1 MNKSLVSI
9 NIVDNNK
16 KLYNPSTVPI
26 LYYYNGN
33 SESLSDSIR
42 NDTGFIKFLYE
53 SKLFS
58 TDLYIKTNLSYFYFD
73 IGNLIDDNS
82 DDNIVENNINIQDL
96 MTLEHLHNIDVQY
109 SEFYLR
115 YLRYHFND
123 LYKGVFKVDFEFSND
138 ISNTDKEIVT
148 IYDTIKKKY
157 PDKIV
162 KTTVLNYIRSV
173 LREKENL
180 SIENSEW
187 IVKQLE
193 HILGERQ

>member
-1 MNKSLVSI
+1 MSKSLVSI
-9 NIVDNNK
+9 NILDNNR

-26 LYYYNGN
+26 LYYYDGD
-33 SESLSDSIR
+33 SESLSNSIK
-42 NDTGFIKFLYE
+42 NDTGFMKFLYE

-58 TDLYIKTNLSYFYFD
+58 TDLYTKTNLSYFYFD
-73 IGNLIDDNS
+73 IGNLVDDDS
-82 DDNIVENNINIQDL
+82 DDIIVENSIDIQDL
-96 MTLEHLHNIDVQY
+96 MTLEHLYNTDTLY
-109 SEFYLR
+109 SEFYLH
-115 YLRYHFND
+115 YLRYHFSY
-123 LYKGVFKVDFEFSND
+123 LYKGVFKEDFIFSED
-138 ISNTDKEIVT
+138 VLNTDKEITT

-193 HILGERQ
+193 HIIGERQ

>member
-1 MNKSLVSI
+1 MSKSLVSI
-9 NIVDNNK
+9 NIVDNNR

-33 SESLSDSIR
+33 SESLSDSIK
-42 NDTGFIKFLYE
+42 NDIGFTKFLYE

-58 TDLYIKTNLSYFYFD
+58 TDLYTKTNLSYFYFD
-73 IGNLIDDNS
+73 IGNLVNDDS
-82 DDNIVENNINIQDL
+82 DDNIVENSVDIQEL
-96 MTLEHLHNIDVQY
+96 MSLEHLYNIDPTY
-109 SEFYLR
+109 SEFYLH
-115 YLRYHFND
+115 YLRYYFND
-123 LYKGVFKVDFEFSND
+123 LYKGVFKEDFIFSED
-138 ISNTDKEIVT
+138 VSNTDKEITT

-173 LREKENL
+173 LRENDNL

-193 HILGERQ
+193 NILGERQ